1 MFARTLFTRNTIQKF
16 PLAFQAHTL
25 LRNFSITSTLD
36 LPVVNTHNF
45 ENNLAECKKAVEC
58 FEKYGVM
65 IVKDP
70 RVEES
75 SNSDFIDLME
85 NYFHRESQKFYR
97 GEKLDDIRPES
108 GCNIGIVPEG
118 YERARNHRL
127 TIDQQFAA
135 DRPMTAQPP
144 PLDKKWRFMYRVG
157 QDGMPGEGCLGV
169 NVIPKDVPTFTSVM
183 GNWGGHMKDSV
194 FSVAEMLARGYEL
207 RPDYFTK
214 RMEGA
219 PQFLAPTGGDLS
231 KYNEVGDIMAGFH
244 YDLSFITIHGKS
256 RFPGL
261 FIWLR
266 DGTKV
271 QVKVPEGCLL
281 LQAAKQLEILTG
293 GQIFA
298 GFHEVIVTEDTVKA
312 AEKAKEEGRSLWRVS
327 STMFSSVHYD
337 EILEPCDIFA
347 TPDALLK
354 YPAVRAHDQVAAELK
369 AIGLLVE

>member
-1 MFARTLFTRNTIQKF
+1 MFARTLFTRNALQKTPF
-16 PLAFQAHTL
+16 AFQARTL
-25 LRNFSITSTLD
+25 LRSFSIQSTLD
-36 LPVVNTHNF
+36 LPVVNTHDF
-45 ENNLAECKKAVEC
+45 QNNLAECKKAVEC
-58 FEKYGVM
+58 FQKYGVM
-65 IVKDP
+65 VVRDP
-70 RVEES
+70 RVKDS
-75 SNSDFIDLME
+75 SNSEFIDLME
-85 NYFHRESQKFYR
+85 TYFHRESQKFYK
-97 GEKLDDIRPES
+97 GEKLDDIRPEN

-118 YERARNHRL
+118 YERARNHRQ
-127 TIDQQFAA
+127 TIETTFST
-135 DRPMTAQPP
+135 DRPTTTQPP
-144 PLDKKWRFMYRVG
+144 PLDKKWRFMYRVTE
-157 QDGMPGEGCLGV
+157 DSMAGEGILGE
-169 NVIPKDVPTFTSVM
+169 NVIPKDIPQFTSVM
-183 GNWGGHMKDSV
+183 HNWGGHMRDSI

-214 RMEGA
+214 KMEGA
-219 PQFLAPTGGDLS
+219 SQFLGPTGGDLE

-266 DGTKV
+266 DGQKV

-293 GQIFA
+293 GQILA
-298 GFHEVIVTEDTVKA
+298 GFHEVIVTEDTLKA
-312 AEKAKEEGRSLWRVS
+312 AEKAKKEGRSLWRVS
-327 STMFSSVHYD
+327 STMFSSVKYD

-354 YPAVRAHDQVAAELK
+354 YPAVRAYDQVSAELK